1 MPGRVLPDSIV
12 DLLTSIDSRVNNL
25 ETFGW
30 VIPPGGALTV
40 TDSSNRTRII
50 IGLMSDSETGIRIW
64 DSSGVLQF
72 DQTYSQ
78 EL

>member
-12 DLLTSIDSRVNNL
+12 DLLTALDLRVNNL
-25 ETFGW
+25 ETYGW
-30 VIPPGGALTV
+30 VVPPGGALTV

-72 DQTYSQ
+72 DETYS
-78 EL
+78 